1 MEVQRRNSKKRDA
14 IRAELCRATD
24 HPSAEEL
31 FRRLRPQFPDLSLG
45 TVYRNLA
52 LFLQEGSA
60 ICVGTVDGQDRFDG
74 RTDPHAHFICEKCA
88 RVIDLPMLLPED
100 LLCQPLPGIARDYSL
115 SFYGVCNH
123 CA

>member
-1 MEVQRRNSKKRDA
+1 MDIQRRNSKKRDA
-14 IRAELCRATD
+14 IRAELCRASD

-31 FRRLRPQFPDLSLG
+31 FRRLRPKIPDLSLG
-45 TVYRNLA
+45 TVYRNLS

-100 LLCQPLPGIARDYSL
+100 LLCQPLPGVARDYSL